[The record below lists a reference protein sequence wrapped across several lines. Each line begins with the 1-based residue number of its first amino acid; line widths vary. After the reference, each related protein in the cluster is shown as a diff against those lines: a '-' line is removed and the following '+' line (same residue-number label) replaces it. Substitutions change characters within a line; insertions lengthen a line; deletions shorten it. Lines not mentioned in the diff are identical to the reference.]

1 MRKCENCGANLD
13 SGERCDC
20 EKEGGKSTKMFAIQN
35 HRTGKFMFGTDYRYN
50 PPRQRTSCDEMR
62 TYYDLRDAVIDYNN
76 RRCGKDYRIVVLKP
90 VEVEEAQG
98 IIDEIIGLLRSKHIT
113 YACAYNILNGVMDA
127 LTEFS
132 RQLPM

>member
-1 MRKCENCGANLD
+1 MLDYEATANCL
-13 SGERCDC
+13 GE
-20 EKEGGKSTKMFAIQN
+20 A
-35 HRTGKFMFGTDYRYN
+35 
-50 PPRQRTSCDEMR
+50 EMR
-62 TYYDLRDAVIDYNN
+62 IRLTTEQLIEIIDILERSN
-76 RRCGKDYRIVVLKP
+76 GKPMKTLKQILTCK
-90 VEVEEAQG
+90 EILEDEEAQG

>member
-1 MRKCENCGANLD
+1 MLDCKTSVNCL
-13 SGERCDC
+13 GE
-20 EKEGGKSTKMFAIQN
+20 T
-35 HRTGKFMFGTDYRYN
+35 
-50 PPRQRTSCDEMR
+50 EMR
-62 TYYDLRDAVIDYNN
+62 IRLTERQLIDIMDMLGRSNGRPMKTLTQILTCKEILEDA
-76 RRCGKDYRIVVLKP
+76 
-90 VEVEEAQG
+90 EAQG

>member
-1 MRKCENCGANLD
+1 MEAG
-13 SGERCDC
+13 GEIAKRNVEQSIMKTLKQILTC
-20 EKEGGKSTKMFAIQN
+20 KEILE
-35 HRTGKFMFGTDYRYN
+35 D
-50 PPRQRTSCDEMR
+50 
-62 TYYDLRDAVIDYNN
+62 
-76 RRCGKDYRIVVLKP
+76 
-90 VEVEEAQG
+90 EEAQG

>member
-1 MRKCENCGANLD
+1 ML
-13 SGERCDC
+13 DC
-20 EKEGGKSTKMFAIQN
+20 ETIVNCLGEA
-35 HRTGKFMFGTDYRYN
+35 
-50 PPRQRTSCDEMR
+50 EMR
-62 TYYDLRDAVIDYNN
+62 IRLTERQLVAIMDILERSNG
-76 RRCGKDYRIVVLKP
+76 RPMKTLKQILTCK
-90 VEVEEAQG
+90 EILEDEEAQG

>member
-1 MRKCENCGANLD
+1 MLDCKTSVNCL
-13 SGERCDC
+13 GEAKMQIRLTEGQLIDIMDMLGRSNGRPMKTLTQILTC
-20 EKEGGKSTKMFAIQN
+20 KEIL
-35 HRTGKFMFGTDYRYN
+35 
-50 PPRQRTSCDEMR
+50 E
-62 TYYDLRDAVIDYNN
+62 DA
-76 RRCGKDYRIVVLKP
+76 
-90 VEVEEAQG
+90 EAQG

>member
-1 MRKCENCGANLD
+1 MLDCKTSVNCLGEAQMRIRLTEGQLMD
-13 SGERCDC
+13 IMEMLERSNGRPMKTLKQILTC
-20 EKEGGKSTKMFAIQN
+20 KEILE
-35 HRTGKFMFGTDYRYN
+35 D
-50 PPRQRTSCDEMR
+50 
-62 TYYDLRDAVIDYNN
+62 
-76 RRCGKDYRIVVLKP
+76 
-90 VEVEEAQG
+90 EEAQG

>member
-1 MRKCENCGANLD
+1 MLEYTTIVNCL
-13 SGERCDC
+13 GEAEMQIRLTEGQLIDIMDMLGRSNGRPMKTLTQILTC
-20 EKEGGKSTKMFAIQN
+20 KEIL
-35 HRTGKFMFGTDYRYN
+35 
-50 PPRQRTSCDEMR
+50 E
-62 TYYDLRDAVIDYNN
+62 DA
-76 RRCGKDYRIVVLKP
+76 
-90 VEVEEAQG
+90 EAQG

>member
-1 MRKCENCGANLD
+1 MLEYTTIVNCL
-13 SGERCDC
+13 GEAKMQIRLTEGQLIDIMDMLGRSNGRPMKTLSQILTC
-20 EKEGGKSTKMFAIQN
+20 KEILE
-35 HRTGKFMFGTDYRYN
+35 D
-50 PPRQRTSCDEMR
+50 
-62 TYYDLRDAVIDYNN
+62 
-76 RRCGKDYRIVVLKP
+76 
-90 VEVEEAQG
+90 EEAQG

>member
-1 MRKCENCGANLD
+1 MTKSYKRKRKRFSRRRGLNEK
-13 SGERCDC
+13 GEKMKTLKQILTC
-20 EKEGGKSTKMFAIQN
+20 KEILE
-35 HRTGKFMFGTDYRYN
+35 D
-50 PPRQRTSCDEMR
+50 
-62 TYYDLRDAVIDYNN
+62 
-76 RRCGKDYRIVVLKP
+76 
-90 VEVEEAQG
+90 EEAQG

>member
-1 MRKCENCGANLD
+1 MTKSYKRKRKLFSKRRGLNEKGV
-13 SGERCDC
+13 
-20 EKEGGKSTKMFAIQN
+20 KEGEKMLDC
-35 HRTGKFMFGTDYRYN
+35 K
-50 PPRQRTSCDEMR
+50 TSVNCLGEAKMQIR
-62 TYYDLRDAVIDYNN
+62 LTEGQLIDIMDMLGRSNG
-76 RRCGKDYRIVVLKP
+76 RPMKTLTQILTCKEILEDK
-90 VEVEEAQG
+90 EAQG

>member
-1 MRKCENCGANLD
+1 MLDCKTSVNCL
-13 SGERCDC
+13 GEAKMQIRLTEGQLIDIMDMLGRSNGRPMKTLTQILTC
-20 EKEGGKSTKMFAIQN
+20 KEILEDK
-35 HRTGKFMFGTDYRYN
+35 
-50 PPRQRTSCDEMR
+50 
-62 TYYDLRDAVIDYNN
+62 
-76 RRCGKDYRIVVLKP
+76 
-90 VEVEEAQG
+90 EAQG

>member
-1 MRKCENCGANLD
+1 MLEHTTMVNCLGEAEMQIRLTERQLMDIIDMLERSNNKPMKTLKQILTCKEILD
-13 SGERCDC
+13 D
-20 EKEGGKSTKMFAIQN
+20 
-35 HRTGKFMFGTDYRYN
+35 
-50 PPRQRTSCDEMR
+50 
-62 TYYDLRDAVIDYNN
+62 
-76 RRCGKDYRIVVLKP
+76 
-90 VEVEEAQG
+90 EEAQG

>member
-1 MRKCENCGANLD
+1 MTKKG
-13 SGERCDC
+13 
-20 EKEGGKSTKMFAIQN
+20 TKMLN
-35 HRTGKFMFGTDYRYN
+35 CSTMTNCLGE
-50 PPRQRTSCDEMR
+50 SEMR
-62 TYYDLRDAVIDYNN
+62 IRLTEKQLIDIMDILERSNGKPMKTLSQILTCKEILEDA
-76 RRCGKDYRIVVLKP
+76 
-90 VEVEEAQG
+90 EAQG

>member
-1 MRKCENCGANLD
+1 MLEYTTIVNCL
-13 SGERCDC
+13 GE
-20 EKEGGKSTKMFAIQN
+20 A
-35 HRTGKFMFGTDYRYN
+35 
-50 PPRQRTSCDEMR
+50 EMR
-62 TYYDLRDAVIDYNN
+62 ILLTERQLMDIIDMLERSNN
-76 RRCGKDYRIVVLKP
+76 KPMKTLKQILTCK
-90 VEVEEAQG
+90 EILEDEEAQG

>member
-1 MRKCENCGANLD
+1 MLNCSTMTNCL
-13 SGERCDC
+13 GE
-20 EKEGGKSTKMFAIQN
+20 A
-35 HRTGKFMFGTDYRYN
+35 
-50 PPRQRTSCDEMR
+50 EMR
-62 TYYDLRDAVIDYNN
+62 IRLTAEQLIEIMDMLERSNGRPMKTLGQILTCKEILED
-76 RRCGKDYRIVVLKP
+76 
-90 VEVEEAQG
+90 EEAQG